1 MKKVGSLLLAVLMVL
16 SLAACG
22 KTPAEPTQTPS
33 TQPSTETP
41 TTEATEPAPTYAID
55 TLTVGT
61 TAAIETAVFGEYNF
75 DMLASGVSELPLVYQ
90 DTKGEYHP
98 LLATYAT
105 EDAATWTYTIQD
117 GMTWS
122 DGEPVTAEDILF
134 TLQYDQANGS
144 ANFEAQTGEDG
155 KVTEAKYTGYSLS
168 DDKMSISLTLA
179 SPNVRE
185 LSNMTSFRVMP
196 KHVYEDKDTVTEAE
210 GRITCGPYV
219 LESFNKEAGTI
230 TFAVNEYY
238 PQKPNVEKIV
248 YQLFGN
254 EDTMYL
260 ALQQGDID
268 MVWAY
273 STGVAGTYQD
283 VLSTDTNVS
292 LVNVAAANAPAVLA
306 FNNAKGLFS
315 DENLRQ
321 AVSYALNYEEFKTYF
336 GSAYAEI
343 PNRGFVPST
352 TVGYTDTE
360 KLTTDTAKADE
371 YMKAAGYTEKNADG
385 FYVNAD
391 GAAAAFT
398 LTVNAAKETH
408 VGYAEMIKTQLEA
421 FGIQVNLDAVDKDA
435 YNAKT
440 SNKFSENNITMEA
453 AIYGYT
459 AAGMGMG
466 NGLGSIYV
474 DGNHAVQGGCQVFDE
489 AFSSIL
495 DELKAAKTIE
505 EYYTGAAKLQDY
517 YAAHMPLIAL
527 YWDNMMLAYSSK
539 LDNVTVDAVFGL
551 NNVNNWFSIT
561 KK

>member
-41 TTEATEPAPTYAID
+41 TTEATEPASTYAID

-122 DGEPVTAEDILF
+122 DGAPVTAEDILF

-155 KVTEAKYTGYSLS
+155 KVTDAKYTGYSLS

-196 KHVYEDKDTVTEAE
+196 KHIYEGKDTVSEAE

-391 GAAAAFT
+391 GAAATFT

-408 VGYAEMIKTQLEA
+408 VGYAEMIKTQLET

>member
-185 LSNMTSFRVMP
+185 LSNMTSFRIMP

-283 VLSTDTNVS
+283 VLSADANVS
-292 LVNVAAANAPAVLA
+292 LANVAAANAPAVLA

-505 EYYTGAAKLQDY
+505 EYYAGAAKLQGY

-527 YWDNMMLAYSSK
+527 YWDNMMLAYSSA

>member
-122 DGEPVTAEDILF
+122 DGAPVTAEDILF

-155 KVTEAKYTGYSLS
+155 KVTEAKYTGYTLS

-185 LSNMTSFRVMP
+185 LSNMTSFRIMP
-196 KHVYEDKDTVTEAE
+196 KHVYEGKDTVTEAE

-273 STGVAGTYQD
+273 STGVAGTHQD

-408 VGYAEMIKTQLEA
+408 VGYAEMIKTQLET

>member
-22 KTPAEPTQTPS
+22 KIPAEPTQTPS

-41 TTEATEPAPTYAID
+41 TTEATEPASTYAID

-90 DTKGEYHP
+90 DTKCEYHP

-122 DGEPVTAEDILF
+122 DGAPVTAEDILF

-155 KVTEAKYTGYSLS
+155 KVTEARYTGYSLS

-196 KHVYEDKDTVTEAE
+196 KHIYEGKDTVSEAE

-273 STGVAGTYQD
+273 SAGVAGTYQD

-517 YAAHMPLIAL
+517 YTAHMPLIAL

>member
-122 DGEPVTAEDILF
+122 DGAPVTAEDILF

-155 KVTEAKYTGYSLS
+155 KVTEAKYTGYTLS

-196 KHVYEDKDTVTEAE
+196 KHVYEGKDTVTEAE

-273 STGVAGTYQD
+273 SAGVAGTYQD

-459 AAGMGMG
+459 AVGMGMG